1 MKSPR
6 SHPRSYAGKR
16 ALVTGGCSGFGLE
29 LVKLLAA
36 EAAQVLVV
44 DVHEQAPEG
53 VLPVG
58 VQYRQLDVRSDE
70 QWDETR
76 LWVESNWHGL
86 DLLINNA
93 GVAAGG
99 RIDQTSMDDWKWI
112 VDINLL
118 GVVRGCRTFTPMMKE
133 ADSGQIVSTASLA
146 GLVHA
151 PGMSSYN
158 AVKAGVV
165 AISETLLHEL
175 SPWNIAVSVICPS
188 FFRTN
193 LASSLQGKDVEMEES
208 AVHLIND
215 APRSA
220 AQVAQVAYA
229 GMRAG
234 RFLIL
239 TDSDGRIA
247 YHGKRFSRPA
257 YSAAMKRTGA
267 NLASGRPAVPQFIKK
282 YQARQ
287 ATSAK
292 RAR

>member
-1 MKSPR
+1 MKSPL
-6 SHPRSYAGKR
+6 SHSRSYAGKR
-16 ALVTGGCSGFGLE
+16 AVVTGGCSGFGLE

-53 VLPVG
+53 VLPAG
-58 VQYRQLDVRSDE
+58 VRYRQLDVRSDE
-70 QWDETR
+70 QWDEAR

-99 RIDQTSMDDWKWI
+99 RIDVTSMDDWKWI

-118 GVVRGCRTFTPMMKE
+118 GVVRGCRTFTPMMKD
-133 ADSGQIVSTASLA
+133 AHGGQIVSTASLA

-165 AISETLLHEL
+165 ALSETLLHEL
-175 SPWNIAVSVICPS
+175 SPWNITVSVICPS

-193 LASSLQGKDVEMEES
+193 LASSLQGKDAEMERS
-208 AVHLIND
+208 AVDLIEK

-220 AQVAQVAYA
+220 KQVAQVAYD
-229 GMRAG
+229 GMKSRK
-234 RFLIL
+234 FLIL
-239 TDSDGRIA
+239 TDAEGRIA
-247 YHGKRFSRPA
+247 YHAKRFNRRA
-257 YSAAMKRTGA
+257 YSAALKRTGA
-267 NLASGRPAVPQFIKK
+267 SLAEGRPAVPTFVEKFQGK
-282 YQARQ
+282 A
-287 ATSAK
+287 AK
-292 RAR
+292 RSR

>member
-6 SHPRSYAGKR
+6 SHPRSYAGKC

-44 DVHEQAPEG
+44 DVHEQAPDG
-53 VLPVG
+53 VG
-58 VQYRQLDVRSDE
+58 VAYRQLDVRSDE
-70 QWDETR
+70 QWDEAR
-76 LWVESNWHGL
+76 LWVEANWHGL

-99 RIDQTSMDDWKWI
+99 RIDKTSMDDWKWI

-133 ADSGQIVSTASLA
+133 ANGGQIVSTASLA
-146 GLVHA
+146 GLVHL

-175 SPWNIAVSVICPS
+175 SPWNITVSVICPS

-193 LASSLQGKDVEMEES
+193 LASSLQGKDVEMEEG
-208 AVHLIND
+208 AVRLIKE

-220 AQVAQVAYA
+220 EHVAQVAYA

-234 RFLIL
+234 KFLIL
-239 TDSDGRIA
+239 TDLDGRIA
-247 YHGKRFSRPA
+247 YSGKRFSRLA

-267 NLASGRPAVPQFIKK
+267 SLAIGRPAVPQFIEK

-287 ATSAK
+287 AKSAK
-292 RAR
+292 RAQ